1 MQPGD
6 GAAQLHLERHRE
18 PGRPRRWCAIA
29 THASRNEV
37 VVTAYFE
44 AIRARDADALA
55 ALFAIDAELESTAGI
70 SRGREAIGAFY
81 RDLAFLVDDLWPD
94 PGPLVVDGDR
104 VEVEIQLRMN
114 GAITPVRDYF
124 TLRDGAITRLVIEGL
139 ASQ

>member
-1 MQPGD
+1 
-6 GAAQLHLERHRE
+6 
-18 PGRPRRWCAIA
+18 
-29 THASRNEV
+29 
-37 VVTAYFE
+37 VTAYFE

>member
-1 MQPGD
+1 
-6 GAAQLHLERHRE
+6 
-18 PGRPRRWCAIA
+18 
-29 THASRNEV
+29 

-55 ALFAIDAELESTAGI
+55 ALFDADAELESAGGTF
-70 SRGREAIGAFY
+70 RGRDAIGAFY
-81 RDLAFLVDDLWPD
+81 RDLAFQVADLWPE

-104 VEVEIQLRMN
+104 VEVEIRLRMN

-124 TLRDGAITRLVIEGL
+124 TLRDGVITRLVIEGL